1 MAAFIWPTAAVHVTA
16 GQSLYAG
23 LAGHG
28 RMFANWKWKEVEVAV
43 AVAVAAAAAVVAV
56 AIAVAVA
63 VAVAEG
69 GSVGGRETPES
80 D

>member
-43 AVAVAAAAAVVAV
+43 AVAVAAAAVVAV